1 MCGRNK
7 GGWVRGLLAE
17 RAVTTPRCGLSP
29 SGKSSAQL
37 LLRALPLAPDLLQG
51 WEAAPRPRGAALI
64 SLTGPVGEPP
74 TWLQLPTTQDRGDPR
89 REMFNPESKL
99 LGRPLG
105 RSHRARQS
113 CWP

>member
-29 SGKSSAQL
+29 SGKSSARL

-51 WEAAPRPRGAALI
+51 WEAAPRPRGASSHLSHRPCGRASYLA
-64 SLTGPVGEPP
+64 PVAYYSG
-74 TWLQLPTTQDRGDPR
+74 PR
-89 REMFNPESKL
+89 RPKTGNV
-99 LGRPLG
+99 
-105 RSHRARQS
+105 
-113 CWP
+113 

>member
-37 LLRALPLAPDLLQG
+37 LLRALPLAPDLLQRQG
-51 WEAAPRPRGAALI
+51 W
-64 SLTGPVGEPP
+64 GE
-74 TWLQLPTTQDRGDPR
+74 R
-89 REMFNPESKL
+89 S
-99 LGRPLG
+99 GRLFPD
-105 RSHRARQS
+105 HE
-113 CWP
+113 